1 MWQLLAALA
10 VGIGVAVPAS
20 VPEGSIDDFIDAE
33 MPASG
38 VPGLAYA
45 VVAGDD
51 IGPVGARGVVESGTD
66 DAVTPDTPFVIG
78 SISKSF
84 TALAVMQLVEAGE
97 IDLDGEVSQYLD
109 EFAGQPAGEAT
120 IRQLLSHT
128 SGFSTLQGNA
138 SHADATGSQDPL
150 AARVDEVAQLT
161 PAYEPGE
168 RW

>member
-1 MWQLLAALA
+1 MRR
-10 VGIGVAVPAS
+10 
-20 VPEGSIDDFIDAE
+20 EDSIEDFIDSE

-45 VVAGDD
+45 VVADGE
-51 IGPVGARGVVESGTD
+51 ITSVGARGVVRIGGDSE
-66 DAVTPDTPFVIG
+66 VTPDTPFLTG

-97 IDLDGEVSQYLD
+97 IDLDAEISQYLD
-109 EFAGQPAGEAT
+109 GFSGRPAGAIT

-138 SHADATGSQDPL
+138 SHYGRHRREGR
-150 AARVDEVAQLT
+150 ARA
-161 PAYEPGE
+161 PG
-168 RW
+168 RRACRA